1 MPYLVA
7 IERDPKCYKEIQENW
22 SELARELGHEV
33 LLFNSMDE
41 FNTEISKPENTN
53 KIILLMSVAA
63 EEIKGDFAAGLAA
76 LKTKHKCDVLLTM
89 FDDPLKPLRKQESL
103 PVANVIFKP
112 FDLTILKEHTRF
124 AIMSGQKIKTQ
135 FVHTTQVE
143 TQIESLKKYKIL
155 QLSEF
160 GFKIEKNH
168 PLEKNK
174 AYKFYH
180 PLFANKKNMHLWARL
195 LGEDENSYELIF
207 CQSVG
212 VVLSQL
218 RKKVASAPQK
228 VKAPVW
234 KGVPE
239 NNKPFITVALQIPDE
254 AVSSSI
260 QELLSRNYKDMT
272 FILNAGIDPKVPIEA
287 DLLITDVPYEANSLD
302 AQFKGIKPVVIR
314 LYDDVLNR
322 ADLETRFELEFVRME
337 KPVDRALLVKTI
349 RVLFPA
355 IVEGD
360 EAIQLITAQTDEITS
375 LSEVIKIQEF
385 SEAAISFSDAHKYE
399 IGQILDIALP
409 QDDEANLQE
418 IKAKIHYASEKP
430 NQDKVYTYQFVLF
443 GMRDEFLKII
453 RLWSLQKHIERNKQG

>member
-7 IERDPKCYKEIQENW
+7 IERDPKCYKEIQESW
-22 SELARELGHEV
+22 GEIAKELSHEV
-33 LLFNSMDE
+33 LMFKSMDE
-41 FNTEISKPENTN
+41 FNTEITKPENAN
-53 KIILLMSVAA
+53 KIILLMSIAA
-63 EEIKGDFAAGLAA
+63 EEIKGDLVAGING
-76 LKTKHKCDVLLTM
+76 LKTKYKCDVLLTM
-89 FDDPLKPLRKQESL
+89 FDDPLKPLKKIETL
-103 PVANVIFKP
+103 PVRNIIYKP

-124 AIMSGQKIKTQ
+124 AIMSGSKIKTQ

-143 TQIESLKKYKIL
+143 TQIESLKKFKIL

-160 GFKIEKNH
+160 GFKIEKTY

-180 PLFANKKNMHLWARL
+180 PLFANKKNMHMWARL
-195 LGEDENSYELIF
+195 LGEDETSYELIF

-212 VVLSQL
+212 VILSQL
-218 RKKVASAPQK
+218 RKKVATASQK
-228 VKAPVW
+228 VKAPNW

-272 FILNAGIDPKVPIEA
+272 FILNANIDPKVPIDA
-287 DLLITDVPYEANSLD
+287 DLLITDAAHEANSLD
-302 AQFKGIKPVVIR
+302 AQFKTRPVVIR
-314 LYDDVLNR
+314 LYDDAPKR
-322 ADLETRFELEFVRME
+322 ADLEKRFELEFIRME
-337 KPVDRALLVKTI
+337 KPVDRALLVKMI
-349 RVLFPA
+349 RVVFPA

-360 EAIQLITAQTDEITS
+360 EAVQLITAQMDELTS

-385 SEAAISFSDAHKYE
+385 SEAAIAFSDAHKYE
-399 IGQILDIALP
+399 LGQILDIALP

-418 IKAKIHYASEKP
+418 IKAKIHYVSEKP
-430 NQDKVYTYQFVLF
+430 TPDKVYLYQFVLF
-443 GMRDEFLKII
+443 GMKDEYLKII
-453 RLWSLQKHIERNKQG
+453 RLWSLQKHIERNKTG